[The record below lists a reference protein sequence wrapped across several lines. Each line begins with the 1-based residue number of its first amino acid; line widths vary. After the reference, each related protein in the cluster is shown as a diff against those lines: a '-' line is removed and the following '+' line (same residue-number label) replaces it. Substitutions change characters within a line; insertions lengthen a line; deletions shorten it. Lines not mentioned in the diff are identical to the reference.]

1 MDQRVASLHESL
13 TGRSQLRVPGWLPGG
28 LSLLVISLIL
38 FASLSALFFNAQLAS
53 LTTTLFDPYLL
64 RVLRFTL
71 WQASLSTLLSVL
83 LAIPVA
89 RALARRT
96 TFRGRSV
103 LLLLLG
109 LPVATPVIVVIFG
122 IVEIYGNNGTLNH
135 LIRLFGF
142 SFQVNLYGLTGILI
156 AHLFFNMPLAVRM
169 LLPAWNQIPDESW
182 RLASQLGMKSGSL
195 FKLIEWPVLRRVL
208 PGSAGII
215 FLLCF
220 ASFAIVLVLGGGPR
234 ATTIEVAIYQALR
247 FDFEP
252 SKAALLA
259 LIQLVICTLTV
270 ALLHHWL
277 RALPLSSGL
286 ATTSQNRPDLNQ
298 PGSRLI
304 DFGIILVATTFVA
317 LPLLALVRAGLT
329 GPVLSV
335 ISDQSLWSAALNSL
349 MIAIAAAGIAFS
361 LGMALLTTSRYLR
374 FHRKQ
379 PNRSELLELS
389 GSLTLVVP
397 PMVIA
402 TGLFS
407 LLLPFGFV
415 FDWGLVLVAMING
428 LMVLPYVIRLV
439 GPALLANG
447 EHYHHLCSELGIRG
461 WHQFKLIDWPIIRH
475 PAAFSM
481 GLCAT
486 LSFGDLGVVA
496 LFGTHDAMTLPLLL
510 YHRIGAYQF
519 EAASVTALILALL
532 CLVVFRVI
540 DLLIGGRRALH

>member
-1 MDQRVASLHESL
+1 MASLNEP
-13 TGRSQLRVPGWLPGG
+13 LRGPARVRFPGWMPGG
-28 LSLLVISLIL
+28 LSLLMISSIL
-38 FASLSALFFNAQLAS
+38 FGSLGALLFNAE
-53 LTTTLFDPYLL
+53 LTSIPTTLFDPYLL

-71 WQASLSTLLSVL
+71 WQATLSTLLSII

-89 RALARRT
+89 RALARRA
-96 TFRGRSV
+96 TFRGRRA

-109 LPVATPVIVVIFG
+109 IPVATPVIVVIFG
-122 IVEIYGNNGTLNH
+122 IVEIYGNNGALNH
-135 LIRLFGF
+135 LMTLLGF
-142 SFQVNLYGLTGILI
+142 NFKGNLYGLPGILI

-169 LLPAWNQIPDESW
+169 LLPAWSKIPDESW
-182 RLASQLGMKSGSL
+182 RLASQLGMRSGSL
-195 FKLIEWPVLRRVL
+195 FRMIEWPALQRVL

-259 LIQLVICTLTV
+259 LVQLSVCMITV
-270 ALLHHWL
+270 GLLHHWL
-277 RALPLSSGL
+277 RTLPLSMGL
-286 ATTSQNRPDLNQ
+286 GRSTRNRPDLNQ
-298 PGSRLI
+298 PGSCLV
-304 DFGIILVATTFVA
+304 DVGVILAATTFIA
-317 LPLLALVRAGLT
+317 LPLLAIIRAGLT
-329 GPVLSV
+329 GPVVAV
-335 ISDQSLWSAALNSL
+335 ISQPTLWNAALNSM
-349 MIAIAAAGIAFS
+349 MIAIGAAGIAFF
-361 LGMALLTTSRYLR
+361 LGIALLTTSRYLR
-374 FHRKQ
+374 YNRNQ
-379 PNRSELLELS
+379 PNRSQLMELS
-389 GSLTLVVP
+389 GSLSLMVP

-415 FDWGLVLVAMING
+415 FDWGLALVAIING

-439 GPALLANG
+439 GPQLMANG
-447 EHYHHLCSELGIRG
+447 AHYHHLCRELGIRG

-475 PAAFSM
+475 PTAFSM

-519 EAASVTALILALL
+519 EAASVTALLLALL
-532 CLVVFRVI
+532 CLLVFGAV
-540 DLLIGGRRALH
+540 DLLIGGRRAIH